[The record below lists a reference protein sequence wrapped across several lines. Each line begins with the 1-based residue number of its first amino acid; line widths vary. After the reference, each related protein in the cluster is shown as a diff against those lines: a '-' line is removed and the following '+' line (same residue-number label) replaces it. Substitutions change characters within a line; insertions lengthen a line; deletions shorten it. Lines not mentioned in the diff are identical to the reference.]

1 MSFFKQ
7 FRFVGEIIKANV
19 TKHWFPLTA
28 SLTVTNRCNLKCVYC
43 YGSYFNRDIDD
54 FPTEFWLKLIDELH
68 TMGTK
73 LVHLEGGEPLLRKDI
88 GKIIDYVKGKGMIC
102 RMNSNGYLVPARI
115 QEIKRL
121 DSLCISLDGDEESN
135 DKNRGAGCYKKA
147 LEALK
152 VANKKRIP
160 VLSSTVLTQNNVEN
174 GAIEHVLSL
183 AREIG
188 FGSQFNFLYEQTT
201 DNTDDPACRV
211 KEEAIKNAINKL
223 IDYKKKGWSVFY
235 SMATYHN
242 AFNWPVSYEVRKFTS
257 KRPGP
262 REFSHI
268 PCYMGKLMCF
278 VDGDGKVYPC
288 GEHIGKFPAL
298 SIQDVGFKK
307 AWENIARK
315 KDCYACWNTCF
326 DEYNEVFNCK
336 PSVWWNNFRNTL
348 KNR

>member
-7 FRFVGEIIKANV
+7 LRFAGEIIRANI
-19 TKHWFPLTA
+19 TKHWFPLTV

-54 FPTEFWLKLIDELH
+54 FPTEFWLSLIDELH

-88 GKIIDYVKGKGMIC
+88 GEIIDYVKGKGMIC
-102 RMNSNGYLVPARI
+102 RMNSNGFLVPTRI
-115 QEIKRL
+115 DEIRKL

-147 LEALK
+147 LDAIM
-152 VANKKRIP
+152 VAKRNHLP

-174 GAIEHVLSL
+174 GAIEHILSL

-211 KEEAIKNAINKL
+211 KEEAIKSAINKL
-223 IDYKKKGWSVFY
+223 IDYKKKGWPVFY

-242 AFNWPVSYEVRKFTS
+242 ALNWPVSYEVRKFTS